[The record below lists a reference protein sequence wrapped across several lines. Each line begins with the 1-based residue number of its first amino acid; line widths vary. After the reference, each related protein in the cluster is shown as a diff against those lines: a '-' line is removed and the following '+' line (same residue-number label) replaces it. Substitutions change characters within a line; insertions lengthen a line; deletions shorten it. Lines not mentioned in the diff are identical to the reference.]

1 MTRYPICWPIVPML
15 VAWCTLG
22 TLSAAAQEST
32 PASIPVS
39 TQTPSAPATLAG
51 EWRDDIDAFV
61 ARVVDAGLVPGLSV
75 AVSQDDWVLYSAGY
89 GSADLASGRRVGEE
103 TRFYIAS
110 STKALTATAVVLLA
124 HRGELALDA
133 PVTRYLPSLRLTPP
147 LDASTI
153 RLRDLLTLSHGI
165 DDEGSVVFRTAY
177 TGDFTPELL
186 IELLADHKPA
196 KSGRAFKYGNLG
208 YNILGLVLEATGE
221 GSWKEIVA
229 REVLEPLG
237 MRQTTA
243 YVSRLD
249 TQQIALPHRFEPD
262 GRFRRVPLGKADEN
276 MHAAGGHFAT
286 AGDLARFVAVHA
298 SGGRLA
304 GRQVFPREPIE
315 RSHELH
321 VEQDVDWREIHRFGW
336 GFGWDLGTWEDKTLL
351 HRFGTFTGYRP
362 HMSFLPEQGLGVVVL
377 VNGLGPAFYAVDL
390 IAFYIYDRL
399 LGTPD
404 VEAKYAAKLA
414 DLVAETRR
422 MQERFAGQ
430 MEQRRARQ
438 GPLRHPLEAYA
449 GIYESRSLGRMEWR
463 VVAGGLEVRMG
474 VAAARAEVYD
484 AAEDQLRVEL
494 TGGGSVVD
502 FEFGPAGGPARAL
515 TFDGETLTRVDG

>member
-1 MTRYPICWPIVPML
+1 ML

-286 AGDLARFVAVHA
+286 AGDLARSSPSTQAGA
-298 SGGRLA
+298 GWPGGRCFPANPSNGATSCTWSRTSTGGRSTASVGASA
-304 GRQVFPREPIE
+304 GTSAPGR
-315 RSHELH
+315 
-321 VEQDVDWREIHRFGW
+321 
-336 GFGWDLGTWEDKTLL
+336 
-351 HRFGTFTGYRP
+351 
-362 HMSFLPEQGLGVVVL
+362 
-377 VNGLGPAFYAVDL
+377 
-390 IAFYIYDRL
+390 
-399 LGTPD
+399 
-404 VEAKYAAKLA
+404 
-414 DLVAETRR
+414 TRR
-422 MQERFAGQ
+422 CSTASVPSPAT
-430 MEQRRARQ
+430 ARTC
-438 GPLRHPLEAYA
+438 
-449 GIYESRSLGRMEWR
+449 RSCRSKASASWCWST
-463 VVAGGLEVRMG
+463 AS
-474 VAAARAEVYD
+474 ARPS
-484 AAEDQLRVEL
+484 
-494 TGGGSVVD
+494 TPS
-502 FEFGPAGGPARAL
+502 
-515 TFDGETLTRVDG
+515 T